1 MKSFDI
7 LVQAR
12 TVQNDVTV
20 RRRLIQN
27 DAVVNSRL
35 TACDVIVPKVL
46 TRSMQDYIDVSNG
59 VAFLAWPV
67 STAAV
72 KAVSSGDTMCAAIA
86 AEIMES
92 AEKYASAAHIPLVI
106 DASAAL
112 SSSFSPDIQGN
123 SIVVGCI
130 CDAVMRRLRKLNEVD
145 AMGTLGDID
154 EMALDEIDYLEQ

>member
-7 LVQAR
+7 LVQAH

-59 VAFLAWPV
+59 
-67 STAAV
+67 
-72 KAVSSGDTMCAAIA
+72 IA
-86 AEIMES
+86 
-92 AEKYASAAHIPLVI
+92 
-106 DASAAL
+106 
-112 SSSFSPDIQGN
+112 
-123 SIVVGCI
+123 IVVGCI